1 MGENESVSNTDSCLS
16 ISNKFTQIIM
26 SPEME
31 LALQASQMSADA
43 IKAIAMAI
51 AAGIGV
57 LGPGIGIGILVSR
70 ALEAIGR
77 NPEAASKIQ
86 STMILGIVFVEALAI
101 FALVVAF
108 IIKFA

>member
-1 MGENESVSNTDSCLS
+1 MT
-16 ISNKFTQIIM
+16 
-26 SPEME
+26 PEME
-31 LALQASQMSADA
+31 IALQVSQVNADA
-43 IKAIAMAI
+43 MKALAMGI

-57 LGPGIGIGILVSR
+57 LGPGIGLGMLVSK

-77 NPEAASKIQ
+77 NPEASGKIQ
-86 STMILGIVFVEALAI
+86 ATMFIGVAFVEALAI

>member
-1 MGENESVSNTDSCLS
+1 
-16 ISNKFTQIIM
+16 
-26 SPEME
+26 ME
-31 LALQASQMSADA
+31 FAMQASQMSADS
-43 IKAIAMAI
+43 IKAIAMAL

-57 LGPGIGIGILVSR
+57 LGPGIGIGILVSK

-77 NPEAASKIQ
+77 NPEASSKIQ